1 MTLCELKE
9 RWQQE
14 LSCRGRC
21 CTCDSE
27 RVWFNGIRLRKA
39 TLRDGGRSTFVADI
53 PVRRLLCG
61 DCSARF
67 FRPPTGVPTR
77 AHYQPCVVSEAV
89 VSDVLDETVCDS
101 TVAKEHGCHRRTL
114 LRWVAR
120 IAHLA
125 EPAALLRRVLL
136 ESGTPV
142 IPTPPPSVRRRRS
155 AALEALGTRAVW
167 VLFLLEALTS
177 LLGLAPPGLLHASR
191 FAMPAHVSPSEV
203 VG

>member
-14 LSCRGRC
+14 LLHRGPC
-21 CTCDSE
+21 LKCDSE
-27 RVWFNGIRLRKA
+27 RVWYNGIRLRKA

-67 FRPPTGVPTR
+67 CRTPTGVPTR

-89 VSDVLDETVCDS
+89 LSDVLDENVCDA

-120 IAHLA
+120 IAQLA
-125 EPAALLRRVLL
+125 EPAELLRRVLL
-136 ESGTPV
+136 ESETPV
-142 IPTPPPSVRRRRS
+142 IPAPPPSVRRRRS
-155 AALEALGTRAVW
+155 SALFALGTRAVW
-167 VLFLLEALTS
+167 VLCLLEALTS
-177 LLGLAPPGLLHASR
+177 LLGLVPPGLLHAPR
-191 FAMPAHVSPSEV
+191 FVVPAHVSPSAV